1 MTVIY
6 FRNATLRLLC
16 AGFAVLTGCT
26 TSTVEKRKQERY
38 GAYSALAPEM
48 RSRVDAGQ
56 IKVGMTEDAVYI
68 ALGKPDQILQE
79 ETQAGATTRWHYL
92 GAHLE
97 EHRYSNYHPYR
108 GRRHS
113 LLEPSYN
120 MEYYSRPY
128 VRSEVVFRSG
138 IVAEWRTFPTP

>member
-16 AGFAVLTGCT
+16 AGLAVLTGCT

-56 IKVGMTEDAVYI
+56 VKVGMTEDAVYI

-97 EHRYSNYHPYR
+97 EYRYSNYGEGEVDYVNGPDS
-108 GRRHS
+108 GRFDLDTDRHQ
-113 LLEPSYN
+113 
-120 MEYYSRPY
+120 
-128 VRSEVVFRSG
+128 VVVGFGLR
-138 IVAEWRTFPTP
+138 F